1 MTDWYKKIPP
11 IRISKRAEKSMGTI
25 LTNLDKLILTSIE
38 KIERTC
44 RPRNLK
50 LGIKRMTRKTND
62 VSHHIRITGYQVDN
76 LPKIGSSFRI
86 VSFCSL
92 ALFLLLLGLGFIYEN
107 VDKKKGSRCWKE
119 LTFTTFTCNLVL
131 VLLNNRG
138 KILSLESFVING
150 RL

>member
-25 LTNLDKLILTSIE
+25 LTNLDKLILTSVE

-44 RPRNLK
+44 RPRILK
-50 LGIKRMTRKTND
+50 IEIKWMTRKTND

-92 ALFLLLLGLGFIYEN
+92 AFFLLLLGLWFYLRKRGW
-107 VDKKKGSRCWKE
+107 KKKEADAGK
-119 LTFTTFTCNLVL
+119 NLLSLFHNLYYL
-131 VLLNNRG
+131 VFLNNRG
-138 KILSLESFVING
+138 KFFSLVGFVING